1 MFVCNLFCDIHH
13 RERGVG
19 FKTKYNIHHV
29 LGNAVARIICAMTMT
44 EASVYG
50 EENLR
55 NLPRP
60 YVLVM
65 NHCSHWDPIILWAYY
80 PDFFNF
86 MIKDSLHRVPFFGAM
101 SELSGNI
108 PLKRDGND
116 VAALKQAM
124 RRIKSGYNLGFFAE
138 GTRSENGLLQPF
150 KEGAVS
156 LAARMRVPIVPVHIW
171 GTYQVLK
178 KHSWLIRS
186 APVQINI
193 LPPHLEAFE
202 KKLERHEVDLLND
215 ALFNDFSREQ
225 EKCLTRL
232 RPPKCA
238 VCNVD
243 TVSG

>member
-1 MFVCNLFCDIHH
+1 
-13 RERGVG
+13 
-19 FKTKYNIHHV
+19 
-29 LGNAVARIICAMTMT
+29 
-44 EASVYG
+44 
-50 EENLR
+50 
-55 NLPRP
+55 
-60 YVLVM
+60 
-65 NHCSHWDPIILWAYY
+65 
-80 PDFFNF
+80 
-86 MIKDSLHRVPFFGAM
+86 
-101 SELSGNI
+101 
-108 PLKRDGND
+108 
-116 VAALKQAM
+116 M